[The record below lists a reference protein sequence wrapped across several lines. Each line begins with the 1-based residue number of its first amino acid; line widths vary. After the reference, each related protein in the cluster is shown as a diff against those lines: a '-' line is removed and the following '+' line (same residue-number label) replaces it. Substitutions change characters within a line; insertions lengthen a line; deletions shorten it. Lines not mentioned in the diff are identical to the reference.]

1 MAAGGRRRL
10 WRWVLA
16 VWTVTVVVGGGL
28 TLWLQDSAEPQRP
41 AGWEENEENKD
52 SPAPL
57 LRLDDLPSS
66 CPSIKKRE
74 PYICAYATIR

>member
-1 MAAGGRRRL
+1 MTAAGGRRRL

-16 VWTVTVVVGGGL
+16 VWMVTVVVGGGL
-28 TLWLQDSAEPQRP
+28 TLWLQDAAEPERP
-41 AGWEENEENKD
+41 GGWEKNQE

-66 CPSIKKRE
+66 CPSIKKGE
-74 PYICAYATIR
+74 DGLCFIRHRP

>member
-41 AGWEENEENKD
+41 SGWEENEENKD

-66 CPSIKKRE
+66 CPSIKKGE
-74 PYICAYATIR
+74 DGLCFIRHRP